1 MSDDS
6 PSSTEALHDFM
17 EEEIKIDGLE
27 NAARE
32 KDLGTALQSLDGV
45 RNVTVSSGT
54 VSVTYDP
61 TAISAKEIH
70 ARIRQ
75 EGFTPGEREIAPSAP
90 PIP

>member
-1 MSDDS
+1 MSDES
-6 PSSTEALHDFM
+6 PSSADDLHDFM

-32 KDLGTALQSLDGV
+32 KDLSTALQNLDGV
-45 RNVTVSSGT
+45 RNVTIASGKVSI
-54 VSVTYDP
+54 TYDP

-70 ARIRQ
+70 AHIRQ
-75 EGFTPGEREIAPSAP
+75 AGFTPGAREIAPSAP